1 MKIIRNIEL
10 QTVEVKEDFTDTAV
24 SLNTMFTIIDIIRK
38 EEKKS
43 DVRDDEKSISGSIC
57 QILV

>member
-24 SLNTMFTIIDIIRK
+24 SLNTMFTIIDIIK
-38 EEKKS
+38 KEKKS
-43 DVRDDEKSISGSIC
+43 DVRDDEKSTSGSIC

>member
-24 SLNTMFTIIDIIRK
+24 SLNTMFTIIDIIRPAN
-38 EEKKS
+38 KS
-43 DVRDDEKSISGSIC
+43 
-57 QILV
+57 Q

>member
-24 SLNTMFTIIDIIRK
+24 SLNTMFTIIDIIRQ
-38 EEKKS
+38 EKKS
-43 DVRDDEKSISGSIC
+43 DVRDDEKSTSGSIC

>member
-38 EEKKS
+38 EKKS
-43 DVRDDEKSISGSIC
+43 DVRDDEKSTNGSIC

>member
-38 EEKKS
+38 EKKS